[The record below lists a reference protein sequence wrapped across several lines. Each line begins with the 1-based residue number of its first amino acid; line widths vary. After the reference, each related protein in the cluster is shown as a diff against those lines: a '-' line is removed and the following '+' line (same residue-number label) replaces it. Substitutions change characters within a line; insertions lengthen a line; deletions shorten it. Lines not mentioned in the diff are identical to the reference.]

1 MAKYKVFE
9 NVLNEYVNHPTQ
21 VLVDEVE
28 ANSPEE
34 AANIIH
40 MIHPN
45 KGSLTINGQ
54 QFEG

>member
-28 ANSPEE
+28 ATSPEE
-34 AANIIH
+34 AANIIR

>member
-28 ANSPEE
+28 ANSSEE
-34 AANIIH
+34 AANIIR